1 MRDEKKSTSQ
11 NKQYMFFCVMGI
23 ASVDSNVLLWS
34 DSLLLPRPSQSGYT
48 FERDPSRVKSMQIK
62 DVGLVSGHDSTA
74 HLFIHTSVHGR
85 GTPRVGQE
93 PRSQKERK
101 TVPILAKP
109 TILRGNQEKIM
120 AIIYGLT

>member
-1 MRDEKKSTSQ
+1 
-11 NKQYMFFCVMGI
+11 MGI

-34 DSLLLPRPSQSGYT
+34 DSLLLPRPSRSGYI

-62 DVGLVSGHDSTA
+62 DFGLVSGQDSAT
-74 HLFIHTSVHGR
+74 HLFIHTSIHFR